1 MPHEWNNMIVVTK
14 EELIPDFFPS
24 WEALKKKLAR
34 DKKKTYG
41 IHRAREGKGQGNKV
55 LIAYDTLPK
64 DWRKQLG
71 DPRKR
76 IVPWNASFG
85 RIWKPFPI
93 SVMYV
98 RVNMVQLIRNGK
110 RNTSLM
116 PVY

>member
-71 DPRKR
+71 DPRKKDCSLER
-76 IVPWNASFG
+76 F
-85 RIWKPFPI
+85 FI